1 MHLVTMATA
10 DGHVSQRSDIT
21 PGQRTILRGLKLKL
35 PEPARFH
42 DFPPSA

>member
-10 DGHVSQRSDIT
+10 EGQVSQRSELT
-21 PGQRTILRGLKLKL
+21 PGQRSILEALQL

-42 DFPPSA
+42 DFTPSA